1 MTAAQLRCYSAY
13 MQNEEMIKQN
23 KKALEEKIAT
33 DKQQVLSTLKLEAA
47 NAVAS
52 DSYDGLLESVTKA
65 MDEGSISAQE
75 GADIMSRALAN
86 ASDDIQEEFRN
97 KIPDSMK
104 STFDPDKY
112 ENAIRKLGSWFK
124 RKIEGIKNW
133 WNGLW
138 GNDDNNFSD
147 GGGQRRR
154 PEAAVA
160 VVV

>member
-23 KKALEEKIAT
+23 KEALKEKIEV
-33 DKQQVLSTLKLEAA
+33 DKLAVVQSLKLEAA
-47 NAVAS
+47 NAIAS
-52 DSYDGLLESVTKA
+52 DSYDDLLASVEKA

-86 ASDDIQEEFRN
+86 ASDDIQDEFRN

-112 ENAIRKLGSWFK
+112 ESAIRKLGNWFK
-124 RKIEGIKNW
+124 EKISAIKNW
-133 WNGLW
+133 WNSLW
-138 GNDDNNFSD
+138 GNDDSNFS
-147 GGGQRRR
+147 GGGRRRRR
-154 PEAAVA
+154 PEAAEA
-160 VVV
+160 VVG